1 MPLEPLNV
9 EPVHPGQPITAQAW
23 NEIVTNL
30 ADVINLL
37 NAQAGQSLR
46 VTVNNPS
53 ADPGEIRVSAIA
65 EGAQGAVFEAAAPV
79 PPDTA
84 FTLTGLP
91 SGNYTVRAVAPG
103 FAAATVMATLP
114 GSGTAEVTMTR
125 SAPDMPNVFGMSLEK
140 ALSALSTAGVIV
152 QRVVDITGRDIAP
165 ANPGAEFLQSQ
176 VLVHLPAAGD
186 PAPAASG
193 AQLVVSAALEV
204 EPTVTMPSLAGLTLD
219 ETRRV
224 LDDLGLTLGKVKTR
238 TDSRFLISPTER

>member
-9 EPVHPGQPITAQAW
+9 EPVHPGQPITSQAW
-23 NEIVTNL
+23 NDIVNNL

-53 ADPGEIRVSAIA
+53 AEVEQIRVSAIA
-65 EGAQGAVFEAAAPV
+65 EGPQGAVFEAAPPV

-91 SGNYTVRAVAPG
+91 PGNYTIRAVAPG
-103 FAAATVMATLP
+103 FSPATVMTSLP
-114 GSGTAEVTMTR
+114 GTADVDLTMVR
-125 SAPDMPNVFGMSLEK
+125 SAPAMPDLF
-140 ALSALSTAGVIV
+140 ALTLDEALSTLATAGVVV

-165 ANPGAEFLQSQ
+165 ADPAPAFRSTQ
-176 VLVHLPAAGD
+176 VLVHLPAAGE
-186 PAPAASG
+186 PAPAATG

-204 EPTVTMPSLAGLTLD
+204 EPTVVMPPLAGLTLA
-219 ETRRV
+219 EARRV
-224 LDDLGLTLGKVKTR
+224 LEDLGLVLGDVRTR
-238 TDSRFLISPTER
+238 TPTTSLTSG